1 MKVYINIIVMVN
13 SFIANMNVITNA
25 YRHFPIFI
33 KTYVYI
39 FLVSYSTHA
48 HDNTQSYHQI
58 WKAKKNHANLLARIF
73 NSYGDFNIA
82 NGELHFFTQ
91 TCHSR
96 PLRSGGSLTCYA
108 YCNTCQPFILG
119 NFEESSHSPML
130 PSD

>member
-13 SFIANMNVITNA
+13 SFIANMNVITYA

-48 HDNTQSYHQI
+48 HDNTQSYHQV
-58 WKAKKNHANLLARIF
+58 WKAKNKKKNSFFIHANLLARIF

-82 NGELHFFTQ
+82 NGELHFFY
-91 TCHSR
+91 
-96 PLRSGGSLTCYA
+96 PDLSLKA
-108 YCNTCQPFILG
+108 VKK
-119 NFEESSHSPML
+119 
-130 PSD
+130 